1 MCAPS
6 IPRLAKSPWPM
17 SPVKSQA
24 CFVPSPGP
32 TPDPHWQAREHEPGS
47 GPPPG
52 WTKYGREVNTAAIL
66 GDKLVAS
73 FTDHRR
79 LLDEYKP
86 DAVLVTMEPRKMP
99 PVLIDCLEAGVHVFH
114 EKPACGRIEDYRR
127 VVEVANR
134 SAAHLCVAFNMRG
147 LAAVREARSVVQS
160 GALGRLFGMQVH
172 YVAEHPRTWLWEELA
187 DGWMYDRDRGGG
199 HLIFLGCHYLDL
211 MRYITDANVRQVAG
225 FADNVG
231 GEPINAEDAYAVSLR
246 FDNGMVGTFSGG
258 FMTPSSQKHDGL
270 QIWGSRG
277 WLRFNPEADDG
288 FEWFTREGTGVTAPE
303 RRLSF
308 TDTGVT
314 GGFDQFKHEFFQ
326 ACLGNGEPPV
336 SSRRRPLDAR
346 DRLGREAGFRYRP
359 DADGE
364 PGRRVALCIER
375 SLVWAAGV
383 SHPGLFV
390 LDANSASR

>member
-1 MCAPS
+1 MSDTLRVGLIAEPAGWHLDGLIKVCAEHPEVGEVAVADATGQVAGVFRPITGS
-6 IPRLAKSPWPM
+6 S
-17 SPVKSQA
+17 
-24 CFVPSPGP
+24 
-32 TPDPHWQAREHEPGS
+32 PDPHWQARAHEPGS

-127 VVEVANR
+127 VVDVANR
-134 SAAHLCVAFNMRG
+134 SSAHLCVAFNMRG
-147 LAAVREARSVVQS
+147 LAAVREARQVVQS

-211 MRYITDANVRQVAG
+211 MRYITGANVRQVAG

-231 GEPINAEDAYAVSLR
+231 GEPINAEDAYAISLR
-246 FDNGMVGTFSGG
+246 FDNGMIGTFSGG
-258 FMTPSSQKHDGL
+258 FMTPSSQKHDLL

-288 FEWFTREGTGVTAPE
+288 FEWFTREGTGVTAPQ

-308 TDTGVT
+308 TDIGVS

-336 SSRRRPLDAR
+336 SADDALWMHETAWAARRASDSGQTQIV
-346 DRLGREAGFRYRP
+346 RLG
-359 DADGE
+359 
-364 PGRRVALCIER
+364 
-375 SLVWAAGV
+375 GV
-383 SHPGLFV
+383 
-390 LDANSASR
+390 

>member
-1 MCAPS
+1 MSDTLRVGLIAEPAGWHLDGLINVCAEHPEVGEVAVADATGQVAGVFRPITGS
-6 IPRLAKSPWPM
+6 S
-17 SPVKSQA
+17 
-24 CFVPSPGP
+24 
-32 TPDPHWQAREHEPGS
+32 PDPHWQARSHEPGT

-52 WTKYGREVNTAAIL
+52 WTRYGREVDTPAIL

-73 FTDHRR
+73 FTDYRR

-134 SAAHLCVAFNMRG
+134 SSAHLCVAFNMRG
-147 LAAVREARSVVQS
+147 LAAVREARAVVQS

-211 MRYITDANVRQVAG
+211 MRYITGANVRQVAG

-231 GEPINAEDAYAVSLR
+231 GEPINAEDAYAISLR
-246 FDNGMVGTFSGG
+246 FDNGMVGAFTGG
-258 FMTPSSQKHDGL
+258 FMTPSSQKARRPANLGQPRLAAL
-270 QIWGSRG
+270 QPRIR
-277 WLRFNPEADDG
+277 
-288 FEWFTREGTGVTAPE
+288 
-303 RRLSF
+303 RRLRVVHARRRRRH
-308 TDTGVT
+308 GAPAPPQLHRHRRQRRVRPV
-314 GGFDQFKHEFFQ
+314 Q
-326 ACLGNGEPPV
+326 ARVLPGLPGRRRTARQQPTTPSGCTKPPGPPDGPPIPA
-336 SSRRRPLDAR
+336 RRRPSAW
-346 DRLGREAGFRYRP
+346 EASS
-359 DADGE
+359 
-364 PGRRVALCIER
+364 AL
-375 SLVWAAGV
+375 S
-383 SHPGLFV
+383 
-390 LDANSASR
+390 